1 MSRRVDVAR
10 ASQCALTLSIA
21 TSTRATDARDANDA
35 RRRERRETCRA
46 ESRRR
51 ARRSAVARDDRDMS
65 STARDSAP
73 TDRTTTTTNAEA
85 TAETPREEEGAYES
99 ALRRVMSNL
108 TDEGSLEAALRDAA
122 SAVARGRGRARD
134 GDRFATT
141 TTTTATMGDDVER
154 DGETEGMVSSSPR
167 TTTATTGTRALLE
180 EMDADEETRAAEQ
193 SRLASAL
200 SAAERG
206 TPMVALFLMI
216 FVYKNFAALAFAG
229 WLVYVLM
236 RVNAKLVR
244 CVSEREERKTYDVAV
259 AAGTSTTHAAVIWLF
274 SPTGRRA
281 RRLFQPSATG
291 VGGGFVE
298 SLWDVIILDLWMR
311 FAFVSLKIAVVALPF
326 SVLQRA
332 VKRSHASTTKLS
344 LTRVYRRRASFLS
357 AVEYAN
363 LIFRSC
369 VPVPIWLAYFKRE
382 LPSFLASFVT
392 GLYVVFKLKGLVQ
405 RGSDFFKA
413 SAAWMGWQKHA
424 LAHGEAATREDLM
437 EAGDVCAICQEEC
450 VDATKLRCSHIF
462 CQDCIGEW
470 FDRQPARGTARA
482 GTKTCPVCR
491 AVVQNGVQRSYGNGE
506 TAMMPIVF

>member
-1 MSRRVDVAR
+1 M
-10 ASQCALTLSIA
+10 T
-21 TSTRATDARDANDA
+21 
-35 RRRERRETCRA
+35 
-46 ESRRR
+46 
-51 ARRSAVARDDRDMS
+51 
-65 STARDSAP
+65 STAREDAP

-85 TAETPREEEGAYES
+85 TAETSREEDGAYES

-108 TDEGSLEAALRDAA
+108 ANEGSLEAALRDAA
-122 SAVARGRGRARD
+122 SAVARGGGRARD

-141 TTTTATMGDDVER
+141 TTTVTMGDDVER

-167 TTTATTGTRALLE
+167 AMTTTAGTRALLE
-180 EMDADEETRAAEQ
+180 EMDADEETHAAEQ

-332 VKRSHASTTKLS
+332 VKRSHASTKKLS

-392 GLYVVFKLKGLVQ
+392 GLYVVFKLKGVQ

-437 EAGDVCAICQEEC
+437 ESGDVCAICQEEC

>member
-1 MSRRVDVAR
+1 
-10 ASQCALTLSIA
+10 
-21 TSTRATDARDANDA
+21 
-35 RRRERRETCRA
+35 
-46 ESRRR
+46 
-51 ARRSAVARDDRDMS
+51 MS

-85 TAETPREEEGAYES
+85 TAETPREEDGAYES

-141 TTTTATMGDDVER
+141 TTTATMGDDVER

-167 TTTATTGTRALLE
+167 TTPTTTGTRALLE

-392 GLYVVFKLKGLVQ
+392 GLYVVFKVKGLAH

-437 EAGDVCAICQEEC
+437 ESGDVCAICQEEC

>member
-1 MSRRVDVAR
+1 MSIARRNG
-10 ASQCALTLSIA
+10 ALTPSIA
-21 TSTRATDARDANDA
+21 TSTRATTTRERFRARD
-35 RRRERRETCRA
+35 ERRETRRTD
-46 ESRRR
+46 SRRR
-51 ARRSAVARDDRDMS
+51 ARLSAVARDDRDMT
-65 STARDSAP
+65 STAREDAP

-85 TAETPREEEGAYES
+85 TAETSREEDGAYES

-108 TDEGSLEAALRDAA
+108 ANEGSLEAALRDAA
-122 SAVARGRGRARD
+122 SAVARGGGRARD

-141 TTTTATMGDDVER
+141 TTTVTMGDDVER

-167 TTTATTGTRALLE
+167 PMTTTAGTRALLE
-180 EMDADEETRAAEQ
+180 EMDADEETHAAEQ

-332 VKRSHASTTKLS
+332 VKRSHASTKKLS

-413 SAAWMGWQKHA
+413 SAAWMEWQKHA

>member
-1 MSRRVDVAR
+1 MSIARRNG
-10 ASQCALTLSIA
+10 ALTPSIA
-21 TSTRATDARDANDA
+21 TSTRATTTRERFRARD
-35 RRRERRETCRA
+35 ERRETRRTD
-46 ESRRR
+46 SRRR
-51 ARRSAVARDDRDMS
+51 ARLSAVARDDRDMT
-65 STARDSAP
+65 STAREDAP

-85 TAETPREEEGAYES
+85 TAETSREEDGAYES

-108 TDEGSLEAALRDAA
+108 ANEGSLEAALRDAA
-122 SAVARGRGRARD
+122 SAVARGGGRARD

-141 TTTTATMGDDVER
+141 TTTVTMGDDVER

-167 TTTATTGTRALLE
+167 AMTTTAGTRALLE

-291 VGGGFVE
+291 GGGGFVE

-332 VKRSHASTTKLS
+332 VKRSHASTKKLS